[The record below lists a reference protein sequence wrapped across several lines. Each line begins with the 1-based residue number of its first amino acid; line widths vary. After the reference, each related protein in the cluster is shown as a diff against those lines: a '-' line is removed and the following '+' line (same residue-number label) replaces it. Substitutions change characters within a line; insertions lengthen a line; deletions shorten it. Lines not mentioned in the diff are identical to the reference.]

1 MTATCTEGLRAH
13 LLLQADPGTGPSLRT
28 YLVGL
33 PGVVAAEETS
43 GPFDAVVQVAVP
55 DEGALQRLLAA
66 TRRAPG
72 LARICLCRSSS

>member
-1 MTATCTEGLRAH
+1 MTTCVPQLNAH
-13 LLLQADPGTGPSLRT
+13 LLLQADPGTGSSLRA
-28 YLVGL
+28 YLAGV

-43 GPFDAVVQVAVP
+43 GPFDTVARVAVA
-55 DEGALQRLLAA
+55 DESALQRVLAA